1 MKLLLDL
8 HHYSN
13 VLPNHSSRTTSDL
26 DHYFKVKT
34 KKKVQVFTLK
44 QWPRSLVV
52 HACNSDGFF

>member
-26 DHYFKVKT
+26 DHYFKVK
-34 KKKVQVFTLK
+34 KKKKFKFL
-44 QWPRSLVV
+44 L
-52 HACNSDGFF
+52 